1 MRRYREAYADALAA
15 VEQFNARL
23 SPKKS
28 AWFWPTIAAA
38 LTSKHHWLV
47 IACDSCDTIIDLDL
61 TVKLPIGIAWTT
73 FGVALQRLGLAS
85 DILVEQGLLFEQF
98 RVNETDFHAQAA
110 PQAGLLSHRKSNS

>member
-15 VEQFNARL
+15 VEQFSARL
-23 SPKKS
+23 SAKKS

-73 FGVALQRLGLAS
+73 FGVGLQRLGLAS
-85 DILVEQGLLFEQF
+85 
-98 RVNETDFHAQAA
+98 
-110 PQAGLLSHRKSNS
+110 